1 MALRHGF
8 NVMASSNNW
17 PMAFWTLCEERGTC
31 DDDERPDANV
41 VAQLNGL
48 QEVGGAVHIRL
59 AR

>member
-41 VAQLNGL
+41 VA
-48 QEVGGAVHIRL
+48 
-59 AR
+59 